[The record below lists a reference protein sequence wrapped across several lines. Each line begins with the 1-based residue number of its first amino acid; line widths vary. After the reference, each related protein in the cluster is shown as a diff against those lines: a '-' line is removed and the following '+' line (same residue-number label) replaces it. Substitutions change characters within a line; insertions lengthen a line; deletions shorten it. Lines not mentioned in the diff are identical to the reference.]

1 MTNVPSA
8 PSRHRGFLAAGVA
21 GAVAGMLLLAACSSG
36 STATE
41 ASASSA
47 RASDAN
53 ATTPTGN
60 VDPATR
66 AAIEKAAT
74 GAMDQYKLKALIIR
88 VTEDGQNVYTAAR
101 GESMTGVPAT
111 TEMHFRSG
119 AFGFMYIGEIFAKL
133 VDAKKVSLDD
143 KLSTWLP
150 DYPRA
155 DQITVKNLL
164 NMTSGYADYVYQPA
178 VIDGVYANPFRQW
191 TDDELVGIGLKGPEQ
206 FAPGTNWGYS
216 HTNYVILAQVLEK
229 ITGKSM
235 TDVMSEYVLE
245 PMKLNQTGSNGGTP
259 AIPEPTLHAFTS
271 ERDDFLKIPAGTP
284 FYEEATFWN
293 PSWTTAKGAVITTDI
308 TDMTTSMEIVGS
320 GSQVSKEMYEAQ
332 TGPNLVGFGTK
343 DPSGV
348 CTSCRPN
355 TEAMNYGLGV
365 WRLGSW
371 LAQNASFAGLAST
384 SGYLPSKKLTVSVA
398 MTYTPA
404 AFKDAAA
411 YGTSSWSTFAAV
423 ADAVAPGEAP
433 KKGSN

>member
-1 MTNVPSA
+1 MPHSVRASIKLGPLVGVALAASLVLTACSAGTTSGGSSQSA
-8 PSRHRGFLAAGVA
+8 PNSEVA
-21 GAVAGMLLLAACSSG
+21 TPSS
-36 STATE
+36 
-41 ASASSA
+41 
-47 RASDAN
+47 
-53 ATTPTGN
+53 PTGN
-60 VDPATR
+60 ADSATR
-66 AAIEKAAT
+66 ASIEKTAQ
-74 GAMDQYKLKALIIR
+74 GVMDKYKLKALIIR
-88 VTEDGQNVYTAAR
+88 VTKDGQDVYTAAR
-101 GESMTGVPAT
+101 GETMTGVPAT
-111 TEMHFRSG
+111 TAMHFRSG

-133 VDAKKVSLDD
+133 VDAKKVSLDQ

-178 VIDGVYANPFRQW
+178 VSDGVYLNPFRQW
-191 TDDELVGIGLKGPEQ
+191 TDDELIAVGLKGPEQ
-206 FAPGTNWGYS
+206 FPPGTNWGYS
-216 HTNYVILAQVLEK
+216 HTNYVILARVLEK

-245 PMKLNQTGSNGGTP
+245 PMKLTQTGSNGGTP

-271 ERDDFLKIPAGTP
+271 ERAEYFKLPANSP
-284 FYEEATFWN
+284 FYEEATYWN
-293 PSWTTAKGAVITTDI
+293 PSWTTAKGAVVTTDI

-343 DPSGV
+343 DPTGA
-348 CTSCRPN
+348 CTACRQN
-355 TEAMNYGLGV
+355 TAEMSYGLGV

-384 SGYLPSKKLTVSVA
+384 SGYLPSQKLTVSVA
-398 MTYTPA
+398 MTYTPD

-411 YGTSSWSTFAAV
+411 YGASSWSTFAAL
-423 ADAVAPGEAP
+423 AEAVAPGQAP
-433 KKGSN
+433 RKAAT